1 MATRIYK
8 TIQGD
13 TVRLV
18 RANTPATA
26 RSFVAKD
33 TIQVSVASPD
43 DTYELA
49 TKGVKVEDTTDAPAQ
64 LEIGE

>member
-1 MATRIYK
+1 MATRIYR
-8 TIQGD
+8 TQQGD
-13 TVRLV
+13 IVRLI

-49 TKGVKVEDTTDAPAQ
+49 NKGVKVEDTTDQPVQ